1 METETERKTTVVG
14 EVDGLLAELF
24 LTPDGL
30 RDPYPRYERI
40 QELTAVHHTA
50 LGHWV
55 VTGYDD
61 VNAFLRS
68 QHALKDPYRVFAPW
82 VGKDEWQDHAALRR
96 LPDIMLWA
104 NPPDH
109 TRLRKLAGFAFTNR
123 AVQAM
128 RPQVTEMVERLAD
141 KLERDG
147 SLDYMKDFAFPLP
160 AMATGRMLGIPDADL
175 PSLQGPMRAFQDIY
189 ELGLTPEAL
198 AECDKGAQ
206 FTDDYFSALVEA
218 RRKNPGDDLLSALI
232 AAKDGED
239 KLSQGELIGMCN
251 LLFGAGFETTTNLLG
266 NGMLALLRHPDQM
279 DRLRAD
285 LSLVPGAVEEM
296 LRYDSPTQLGNRVTD
311 GPVEI
316 AGTEIPAGS
325 SVVALVGAAHR
336 DPRRYPDPTRF
347 DVTRSDAPVL
357 SFSSGIHYCLGAS
370 LARMEAQIAFTTLLR
385 RFPGLRLDGE
395 DTVEFRPRLTLRGVE
410 SLPISIG

>member
-1 METETERKTTVVG
+1 MEADIAPEVSVSD

-24 LTPDGL
+24 LTPEGL

-40 QELTAVHHTA
+40 QELTPVHHTA
-50 LGHWV
+50 LGHWM

-61 VNAFLRS
+61 VNTLLRE

-82 VGKDEWQDHAALRR
+82 VGKDEWESHAALRR
-96 LPDIMLWA
+96 LPNIMLWA

-128 RPQVTEMVERLAD
+128 RPQIAQMVDNLAD
-141 KLERDG
+141 KLDAAG
-147 SLDYMKDFAFPLP
+147 GFDYMKDFAFPLP
-160 AMATGRMLGIPDADL
+160 AMATGRMLGLPDEDL

-198 AECDKGAQ
+198 AACDEGAQ
-206 FTDDYFSALVEA
+206 FTDDYFAGLVES
-218 RRKNPGDDLLSALI
+218 RRRSPGEDLLSALI
-232 AAKDGED
+232 AAKDGQD

-279 DRLRAD
+279 AKLRD
-285 LSLVPGAVEEM
+285 DPTLVPGAVEEM

-311 GPVEI
+311 GPVRI
-316 AGTEIPAGS
+316 GGVEIPDGS

-336 DPRRYPDPTRF
+336 DPRRYPDPARF
-347 DVTRSDAPVL
+347 DVTRNDAPVL

-370 LARMEAQIAFTTLLR
+370 LARLEAQIAFSTLLT
-385 RFPGLRLDGE
+385 RFPRLRVADGA
-395 DTVEFRPRLTLRGVE
+395 DIEFRPRLTLRGVE
-410 SLPISIG
+410 SLPISVD

>member
-1 METETERKTTVVG
+1 MEMDA
-14 EVDGLLAELF
+14 DGLLAQLF
-24 LTPDGL
+24 LTPEGL
-30 RDPYPRYERI
+30 REPYALYERVRD
-40 QELTAVHHTA
+40 LTPVHRTA

-61 VNAFLRS
+61 VNTFLRS

-82 VGKDEWQDHAALRR
+82 VGKDEWQEHAALRR
-96 LPDIMLWA
+96 LPNIMLWA

-128 RPQVTEMVERLAD
+128 RPQITAMVESLAD
-141 KLERDG
+141 KLEHDG
-147 SLDYMKDFAFPLP
+147 VIDYMKDFAFPLP

-175 PSLQGPMRAFQDIY
+175 PSLQEPMRAFQDIY
-189 ELGLTPEAL
+189 ELGLTPDDL
-198 AECDKGAQ
+198 AACDKGAQ
-206 FTDDYFSALVEA
+206 FTDDYFSELVEE

-232 AAKDGED
+232 AAKDGAD
-239 KLSQGELIGMCN
+239 QLSQGELIGMCN

-266 NGMLALLRHPDQM
+266 NGMLALLRHPEQM
-279 DRLRAD
+279 DRLRAHPE
-285 LSLVPGAVEEM
+285 LIPGAVEEM

-311 GPVEI
+311 SPVEI
-316 AGTEIPAGS
+316 AGTVIPEGS

-336 DPRRYPDPTRF
+336 DPRRFPDPDRF
-347 DVTRSDAPVL
+347 DVGRGDAPVL

-370 LARMEAQIAFTTLLR
+370 LARMEAQIAFSTLLR
-385 RFPGLRLDGE
+385 RFPGLHCPGGADA
-395 DTVEFRPRLTLRGVE
+395 VVFRPRLTLRGVE
-410 SLPISIG
+410 SLPLATG